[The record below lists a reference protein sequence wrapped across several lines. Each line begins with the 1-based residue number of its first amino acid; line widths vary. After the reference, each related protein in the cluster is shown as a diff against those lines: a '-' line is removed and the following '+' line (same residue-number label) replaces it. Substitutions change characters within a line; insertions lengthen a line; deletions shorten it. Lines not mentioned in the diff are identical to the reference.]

1 MPLSRKDNKMN
12 NSIMITDKTSIDNFR
27 TLTLVKGLKLEL
39 LGMKRSRGKSCYQ
52 LLKEEFGLKGS
63 KQKVYD
69 IMTEII
75 EDWKKEN
82 NL

>member
-12 NSIMITDKTSIDNFR
+12 DSIMITDKTSIDNFR

>member
-1 MPLSRKDNKMN
+1 MN
-12 NSIMITDKTSIDNFR
+12 DSTMITDRTSINNFR
-27 TLTLVKGLKLEL
+27 ILTLVKGLKLEL

-69 IMTEII
+69 QLNQVLEN
-75 EDWKKEN
+75 WKKEN
-82 NL
+82 NM

>member
-1 MPLSRKDNKMN
+1 ME
-12 NSIMITDKTSIDNFR
+12 NSTLITNRTSIDNFR
-27 TLTLVKGLKLEL
+27 ILTLVKGLKLEL

>member
-12 NSIMITDKTSIDNFR
+12 DSIMITDKTSIDNFR

-63 KQKVYD
+63 KQKVYN

>member
-1 MPLSRKDNKMN
+1 MEHSTL
-12 NSIMITDKTSIDNFR
+12 ITDRTSIDNFR
-27 TLTLVKGLKLEL
+27 ILTLVKGLKLEL

>member
-1 MPLSRKDNKMN
+1 ME
-12 NSIMITDKTSIDNFR
+12 NSTLITDRTSIDNFR
-27 TLTLVKGLKLEL
+27 ILTLVKGLKLEL